1 MIGYLNLLSN
11 VPGGLA
17 QTIPTWLVL
26 ILSIIVVI
34 VIAWIAWKVSDYII
48 EKDRGVREHFVERSP
63 LFWDTKIADELFI
76 ILKLILPAV
85 ILFSTLILLDVLPV
99 FTEISA
105 IGAIGGAI
113 IFAPLANTFI
123 IYRYRLAKKGDM
135 IEDLEDGTRGTVVD
149 ISLLYTTLITFNY
162 EKFRIP
168 NYRIRSD
175 GIVNYMRQ
183 SRLRRIN
190 LEILVTYDSDI
201 DKVRNTV
208 LNVISKS
215 DSTLE
220 PSEMD
225 YSEFESSTTLNSE
238 EPKLSVDHRGTK
250 ISLSP
255 KCKIEKLESSGI
267 LFRAYFWIKEPCRL
281 RHVKSELR
289 EDIVRQF
296 NDNEIEIA
304 YPHKEI
310 LLNNSSNA
318 IEVEFGLFD

>member
-1 MIGYLNLLSN
+1 MIRYLKLLSN

-17 QTIPTWLVL
+17 QTILTWLAL
-26 ILSIIVVI
+26 IVSIIVVI
-34 VIAWIAWKVSDYII
+34 VIAWKVSDYII
-48 EKDRGVREHFVERSP
+48 EKDGGVREHFVERSA

-99 FTEISA
+99 FTEIF
-105 IGAIGGAI
+105 AIGGAI

-201 DKVRNTV
+201 DKVRNAV

-296 NDNEIEIA
+296 NNNEIEIA